1 MTGKLGITCYGDR
14 DECAHLR
21 DGFCTL
27 YDRLCGQIH
36 VDEIKEDGEE

>member
-1 MTGKLGITCYGDR
+1 MTNGVRITCYSDR
-14 DECAHLR
+14 DECIHLR